1 MSEQGIKV
9 RAGNSDSKSR
19 WAALDSRHERL
30 VDISDRR
37 QLDADR
43 SDAGKARELKVAS

>member
-1 MSEQGIKV
+1 MSEQGTKV

-19 WAALDSRHERL
+19 CAELDSRNERL

-37 QLDADR
+37 LLDADR
-43 SDAGKARELKVAS
+43 GDADKVRELKVAS